1 MMHYHTTKKALQI
14 DENLPEL
21 HLNISNILQVKNEM
35 DLAKNHLF
43 KALDLRNDFSKAD
56 QNLSMLLNYKD
67 NINDKHLSSMINKL
81 QNTKLDR
88 DNKILLH
95 FGLGKAFEDKKN
107 YEESF
112 KHFEQGNNL
121 KKEKL
126 SSKINFYKKKLK
138 I

>member
-1 MMHYHTTKKALQI
+1 
-14 DENLPEL
+14 
-21 HLNISNILQVKNEM
+21 
-35 DLAKNHLF
+35 
-43 KALDLRNDFSKAD
+43 
-56 QNLSMLLNYKD
+56 
-67 NINDKHLSSMINKL
+67 MINKL

-121 KKEKL
+121 KSKL
-126 SSKINFYKKKLK
+126 IYKNL
-138 I
+138 IIY